1 MRTSIHALI
10 AVERRRQRGK
20 LAIAA
25 LSAAVVTASSVL
37 LLGLSGWFI
46 GGAAVAGLGGPAV
59 VYAFNYMLPAVAIRL
74 LAILR
79 TGGRYA
85 ERVVGHEAAFRA
97 LARLRPALFRA
108 IVAAPAVTALKLT
121 VGDASMRMVQ
131 DVDAVEARFVRLSA
145 PWGAAASF
153 IGGMALLSC
162 VGIVPACATM
172 LILGLA
178 LLTAW
183 ALSMLSETCGRAV
196 QRANRSLKQEY
207 TMAIVAAAELRAYG
221 LGDWAAARVAEE
233 GEALL
238 DAQARATAWGGYSA
252 LLQATAPGLAAVVAL
267 ALSVNA
273 SLPFAALAALAAAM
287 TVDGAS
293 AVLRGFEVRGSLAE
307 SEARLDE
314 ILQAPTVLEHSA
326 VPMRFPPDITLS
338 FPAAVVPAGTILGVT
353 GTSGSGKST
362 LLERLVGLR
371 TEADVPIGVGG
382 VDIGALEPALL
393 RRCFAYA
400 PQDAA
405 LLAGTVR
412 DNLLLACPA
421 PASDELLWEALH
433 DAALD
438 GRILSLPA
446 KLDSWIGENGAVLSG
461 GERRRLSLAR
471 SYLRQAPWL
480 LLDEP
485 TAGLDLATE
494 TVVIERLR
502 RRLAR
507 TGQGAILVSHRPAPL
522 AICHLMRYTDAQAP
536 TRADAVAHV

>member
-1 MRTSIHALI
+1 MRASIHALI

-25 LSAAVVTASSVL
+25 LSAAAVTASSVL

-46 GGAAVAGLGGPAV
+46 GGAALAGLGGPAV

-79 TGGRYA
+79 TGGRYT
-85 ERVVGHEAAFRA
+85 ERILGHEAAFGA
-97 LARLRPALFRA
+97 LAQLRPALFRA

-145 PWGAAASF
+145 SWGAAASF
-153 IGGMALLSC
+153 ISGMALLLC
-162 VGIVPACATM
+162 VGVVPACATM
-172 LILGLA
+172 IVLGLA

-183 ALSMLSETCGRAV
+183 ALSRLSEINGRAV
-196 QRANRSLKQEY
+196 QRANGSLKQEY
-207 TMAIVAAAELRAYG
+207 MRAIAAAAELRAYG
-221 LGDWAAARVAEE
+221 LGDWAAARVAAE

-238 DAQARATAWGGYSA
+238 DAQARATAWGGYST
-252 LLQATAPGLAAVVAL
+252 LLQATTPGLAGVVAL
-267 ALSVNA
+267 ALSANA
-273 SLPFAALAALAAAM
+273 SLPLAALAALAAVM
-287 TVDGAS
+287 TVDGAN
-293 AVLRGFEVRGSLAE
+293 AFLRGFEVRGSLAE

-314 ILQAPTVLEHSA
+314 ILQARAPLEHSP
-326 VPMRFPPDITLS
+326 VSMRFPPNISLS
-338 FPAAVVPAGTILGVT
+338 APAAVYPPGTILGVS
-353 GTSGSGKST
+353 GPSGSGKSS

-371 TEADVPIGVGG
+371 TDADAIRIGG
-382 VDIGALEPALL
+382 VDIGVLEPAAL
-393 RRCFAYA
+393 RGCFAYA

-412 DNLLLACPA
+412 DNLLLARPA
-421 PASDELLWEALH
+421 PISDDLLWGALH
-433 DAALD
+433 DAGLD
-438 GRILSLPA
+438 ERIHGLPA
-446 KLDSWIGENGAVLSG
+446 KLDAWIGENGAALSG

-471 SYLRQAPWL
+471 SYLREAPWL

-485 TAGLDLATE
+485 TVGLDSVTE
-494 TVVIERLR
+494 AIVIERLR
-502 RRLAR
+502 SRLAR

-522 AICHLMRYTDAQAP
+522 AICQVMRYTDAKTFKQ
-536 TRADAVAHV
+536 TEVLELV